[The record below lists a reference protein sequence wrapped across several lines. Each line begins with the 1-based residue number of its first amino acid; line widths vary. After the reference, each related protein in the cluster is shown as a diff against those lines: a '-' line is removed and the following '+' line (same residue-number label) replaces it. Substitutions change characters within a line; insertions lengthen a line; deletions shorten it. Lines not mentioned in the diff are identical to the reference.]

1 MLAKQPNVEESGVKW
16 RITRAKGG
24 CMLLGTHT
32 PKLDDKGRIILP
44 AKFRDELADGVVITR
59 GQERCLYVFSAK
71 EFQDVHDK
79 IRQAPVTSE
88 EARRYLRVFLS
99 GASDE
104 TPDKQGRVLVPA
116 LLREYADLTKELVII
131 GVGSRAEI
139 WDAAAWQTYL
149 ASNEETFASQAQEVI
164 PGLF

>member
-1 MLAKQPNVEESGVKW
+1 
-16 RITRAKGG
+16 
-24 CMLLGTHT
+24 MLLGTHT
-32 PKLDDKGRIILP
+32 PKLDEKGRIILP
-44 AKFRDELADGVVITR
+44 AKFREELTDGVVITR

-99 GASDE
+99 GASDD

-116 LLREYADLTKELVII
+116 LLREYADLSKDLVII

-139 WDAAAWQTYL
+139 WDAASWRAYL
-149 ASNEETFASQAQEVI
+149 NSNEESFASQAQEVI
-164 PGLF
+164 PGLL

>member
-1 MLAKQPNVEESGVKW
+1 MLAKQSNVEESGVKW